1 MVSRISWGLL
11 LGLVFLFVTLQSQP
25 WVLFAFG
32 VVHFVSQLEVMT
44 LARGQAPAGRISHAV
59 LTTLLWLL
67 ISLALTGGLPGMR
80 LLVVLAVLIVACASA
95 SVAAGLYTRLH
106 LSKDFHYAIGS
117 ALLITL
123 PMACVP
129 LLLHSTEGGL
139 LYLLLIGAS
148 WGADSGAIFA
158 GKLLGR
164 TQLSAQLSPKK
175 TVEGV
180 VGGALAAGLIW
191 AGAVLLYPAAA
202 ARLTGGIAGEQ
213 WLLLAVMCAVGAC
226 LSVIGLFG
234 DLTFSLFKRQA
245 GVKDYG
251 SVIPGHGGMLDRF
264 DSLVFVAPIL
274 LAAVMAWQ

>member
-1 MVSRISWGLL
+1 MASRITWGLL

-32 VVHFVSQLEVMT
+32 VVHFVSQLEFMT
-44 LARGQAPAGRISHAV
+44 LARDQAPAGRVGHAV

-67 ISLALTGGLPGMR
+67 ISLALTGGLPGMW
-80 LLVVLAVLIVACASA
+80 LAVVLAVLIVACACA
-95 SVAAGLYTRLH
+95 AVAAGLHASLQLT
-106 LSKDFHYAIGS
+106 KDFHYGAWS
-117 ALLITL
+117 VPLITL

-164 TQLSAQLSPKK
+164 TKLSPQLSPKK

-180 VGGALAAGLIW
+180 SGGALAAGLIW
-191 AGAVLLYPAAA
+191 SGAVLLYPAAA
-202 ARLTGGIAGEQ
+202 ARLSGGIAGEQ
-213 WLLLAVMCAVGAC
+213 WQLLVVMCAVGAC
-226 LSVIGLFG
+226 MSVVGLFG

-251 SVIPGHGGMLDRF
+251 AVIPGHGGMLDRF
-264 DSLVFVAPIL
+264 DSLVFVAPVL
-274 LAAVMAWQ
+274 LAAVMAW